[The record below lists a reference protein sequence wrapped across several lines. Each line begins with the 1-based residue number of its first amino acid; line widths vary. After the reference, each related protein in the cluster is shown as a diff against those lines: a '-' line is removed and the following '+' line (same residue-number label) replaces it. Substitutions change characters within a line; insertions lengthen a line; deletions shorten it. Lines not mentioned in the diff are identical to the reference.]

1 VEGRRGEVGFVVW
14 REKERGRRWKNEGE
28 RNARREN
35 VPSAGGTGVPLST
48 VTPCQIAGHL
58 LFFLWLRLGRG
69 TQRAP

>member
-14 REKERGRRWKNEGE
+14 REKERGRRWKNEGKK
-28 RNARREN
+28 NARREN

-48 VTPCQIAGHL
+48 GTPCQIAGPF
-58 LFFLWLRLGRG
+58 FFLLRLGRG